1 MVNYKCKVYNDKGKK
16 KTVKMLC
23 ENEAQLKMNLAQEG
37 YFLESFKEIP
47 IKKSSAF
54 FTMTRSIKRSEVVV
68 FLRQF
73 SVMLNSGISIDDTLN
88 ALRLQNY
95 SAGLKQ
101 VLNKIYSDV
110 ISGNL
115 LSKAFRQRPDVFPE
129 FFCNMVEIGELSGTL
144 DNVFS
149 SMADYYENDEKI
161 KSKAKSSLAYPSVLL
176 FLIVA
181 VILFMVY
188 FILPQ
193 FEDMF
198 AEFDGEIPTISQMVF
213 GAGTFLRENMIYIV
227 SILFVVVVLLVL
239 FFKFTKTGRRVK
251 DYLALHL
258 PIIGKIN
265 NATITARFARAFSIL
280 LASGMNITKCMENLV
295 NILQNTIY
303 VEHFKGAMQDVKR
316 GKTIALSL
324 KNAKVFNPLLV
335 QMVSV
340 GEKSGN
346 LEEVLDSTTSFFDD
360 QVDST
365 INKAISLLE
374 PVTIILLGVI
384 VAVVLLSI
392 YIPMIQLMD
401 QI

>member
-1 MVNYKCKVYNDKGKK
+1 MVNYKCVVYDEKGKK
-16 KTVKMLC
+16 KKVKMLV
-23 ENEAQLKMNLAQEG
+23 ENEVQLRVNLAEQG
-37 YFLESFKEIP
+37 YVLESFKEIP
-47 IKKSSAF
+47 IREPSKF
-54 FTMTRSIKRSEVVV
+54 FTMTASVKKSEVIY
-68 FLRQF
+68 FFRQF
-73 SVMLNSGISIDDTLN
+73 SVMLNSGISVDDTLN
-88 ALRLQNY
+88 SLRLQNY

-101 VLNKIYSDV
+101 VLDKVYSDV
-110 ISGNL
+110 VSGNL
-115 LSKAFRQRPDVFPE
+115 LSAAFRQRLDIFPE

-144 DNVFS
+144 ENVFS
-149 SMADYYENDEKI
+149 SMADYYENDLKL
-161 KSKAKSSLAYPSVLL
+161 KNKAKSSMAYPSILV
-176 FLIVA
+176 FMIFGVT
-181 VILFMVY
+181 LFMTY

-198 AEFDGEIPTISQMVF
+198 NEFEGEIPTISRIVF
-213 GAGTFLRENMIYIV
+213 AVGAFIRTNMLYIV
-227 SILFVVVVLLVL
+227 LTIVIIACVL
-239 FFKFTKTGRRVK
+239 FIFFMTKAGRRVK

-258 PIIGKIN
+258 PVIGRIN
-265 NATITARFARAFSIL
+265 NAMITSRFARAFSVL

-303 VEHFKGAMQDVKR
+303 VDHFKDAMQEVKR
-316 GKTIALSL
+316 GKTIANSL

-335 QMVSV
+335 QMVSI

-360 QVDST
+360 EVDTT
-365 INKAISLLE
+365 INKAIALLE

-392 YIPMIQLMD
+392 YIPMIELMD